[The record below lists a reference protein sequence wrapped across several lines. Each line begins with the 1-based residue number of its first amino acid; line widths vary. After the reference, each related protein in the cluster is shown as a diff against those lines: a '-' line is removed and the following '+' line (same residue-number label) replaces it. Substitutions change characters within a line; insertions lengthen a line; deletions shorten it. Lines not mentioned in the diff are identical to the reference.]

1 MRFFCGKNRGAIS
14 VFLTLIL
21 VPVLIF
27 SGIIVDI
34 SRLYA
39 AKTVIS
45 GAGDLTMN
53 AALARY
59 DKQLKDSYGLIT
71 MADDPSSPSMKTY
84 LEQSFLESCNASA
97 LKDTKSTDLH
107 SMIQLEL
114 GTEGVEVQ
122 GVKNSS
128 LADTQVLQQQILEY
142 MKFRAP
148 VYMVSD
154 ILEKFKKMPLKN
166 MNEKKDYI
174 EAKTDYAKKAKEL
187 GKPSEN
193 AKTAVDA
200 HSAAIQGVQGMASEI
215 SEAMNILVQQSVFY
229 LAAESLQKY
238 LDNEALAPVGSGQIS
253 SAVIRQNLAGA
264 IVWDWSETVFDEI
277 RYADLVAAVS
287 LLQNSG
293 IVVQAMKNDESFTQD
308 EWNAYVNIDTV
319 IQQSIANLKSIYEDA
334 EKDYINKIENYKS
347 ELQTMI
353 NTGNEGITQLQKLE
367 DVWVNKVQPAEKACQ
382 ERKDTLQSKGE
393 DISELN
399 ELEEEENI
407 KINTDDLED
416 MLNCLERNT
425 EEAEG
430 LLEEAEK
437 MIQVTDHIKAAQI
450 NSTEACS
457 IFERGAAAAVN
468 TFWDDNANFGM
479 PLQGNYYYTDPK
491 ECNFYKE
498 YLSKV
503 GTKSEDETEQN
514 AKDQKKQDAEDAQGE
529 YDQILEGL
537 NALGKEKNL
546 KDFSGLSYPDEFPSG
561 QNKIG
566 SDIQSA
572 QTVKKLNLDSDDTTV
587 NDGAGSLSAITELL
601 KGLDNLSGELLERAY
616 LMEYMS
622 EMFNCMTTKEND
634 VSLSNDKLNSH
645 YIYNGEIEYLLYGNE
660 STIVNKTEATAVL
673 YSLRLAINSA
683 YVFFDKTLNAEA
695 NSIASGISAATGQA
709 WLYPII
715 KYSYLFC
722 CAVVYSGQD
731 LSSLMKGDE
740 VAVWRA
746 NDKVKLNYKE
756 YLKLFLLVSM
766 ISENNEKKLLVRT
779 ADCIQL
785 NTGKSLSSKYTMLT
799 FRADVKAE
807 TTFLPK
813 VPALLGRSNSDEE
826 SQKTIKYQGILG
838 Y

>member
-1 MRFFCGKNRGAIS
+1 MYIIMLGAPGSGKGTI
-14 VFLTLIL
+14 
-21 VPVLIF
+21 
-27 SGIIVDI
+27 
-34 SRLYA
+34 
-39 AKTVIS
+39 
-45 GAGDLTMN
+45 
-53 AALARY
+53 
-59 DKQLKDSYGLIT
+59 
-71 MADDPSSPSMKTY
+71 
-84 LEQSFLESCNASA
+84 
-97 LKDTKSTDLH
+97 
-107 SMIQLEL
+107 
-114 GTEGVEVQ
+114 GTEICDEFNLVHVATGDIFREEM
-122 GVKNSS
+122 KNQ
-128 LADTQVLQQQILEY
+128 T
-142 MKFRAP
+142 
-148 VYMVSD
+148 
-154 ILEKFKKMPLKN
+154 
-166 MNEKKDYI
+166 
-174 EAKTDYAKKAKEL
+174 EL
-187 GKPSEN
+187 GKKAEEYISQGKLVPDEVTVGMV
-193 AKTAVDA
+193 KT
-200 HSAAIQGVQGMASEI
+200 
-215 SEAMNILVQQSVFY
+215 
-229 LAAESLQKY
+229 K
-238 LDNEALAPVGSGQIS
+238 LD
-253 SAVIRQNLAGA
+253 
-264 IVWDWSETVFDEI
+264 
-277 RYADLVAAVS
+277 
-287 LLQNSG
+287 
-293 IVVQAMKNDESFTQD
+293 
-308 EWNAYVNIDTV
+308 
-319 IQQSIANLKSIYEDA
+319 
-334 EKDYINKIENYKS
+334 
-347 ELQTMI
+347 
-353 NTGNEGITQLQKLE
+353 KLE
-367 DVWVNKVQPAEKACQ
+367 NVLLDGFPRTIDQAKA
-382 ERKDTLQSKGE
+382 
-393 DISELN
+393 
-399 ELEEEENI
+399 LEE
-407 KINTDDLED
+407 
-416 MLNCLERNT
+416 
-425 EEAEG
+425 
-430 LLEEAEK
+430 
-437 MIQVTDHIKAAQI
+437 
-450 NSTEACS
+450 
-457 IFERGAAAAVN
+457 
-468 TFWDDNANFGM
+468 
-479 PLQGNYYYTDPK
+479 
-491 ECNFYKE
+491 
-498 YLSKV
+498 YL
-503 GTKSEDETEQN
+503 
-514 AKDQKKQDAEDAQGE
+514 
-529 YDQILEGL
+529 
-537 NALGKEKNL
+537 KEKNL

-799 FRADVKAE
+799 LRADVKAE

>member
-187 GKPSEN
+187 GEPSEN

-229 LAAESLQKY
+229 LASESLQKY

-264 IVWDWSETVFDEI
+264 IVWDRSETVFDEI

-293 IVVQAMKNDESFTQD
+293 IVEQAMNNDESFTQD

-353 NTGNEGITQLQKLE
+353 NTGNEGITQLQKME

-382 ERKDTLQSKGE
+382 ERKDALQSKGE

-450 NSTEACS
+450 NSTEACL

-799 FRADVKAE
+799 LRADVKAE

>member
-293 IVVQAMKNDESFTQD
+293 IVEQAMNNDESFTQD

-450 NSTEACS
+450 NSTEAYS